1 MDVTKLLSGV
11 RDDDFVILGGRDG
24 GFVGRGIRAR
34 IDLPAGASD
43 GSLGERVGNE
53 LAAIGDDAVA
63 IGALPFNRVLAAS
76 LVVPE
81 EIWFARDGGGPSP
94 SDEERPLSPDAF
106 TLTPSLSHAD
116 WCDLVEDAVA
126 AIDAAQF
133 EKVVVAR
140 AVEVAA
146 NRPIVVADVVRKLH
160 DLYPSCTTYSVDGFV
175 GASPEL
181 LISRFGAE
189 IVSHPLAGTTARVGD
204 PDADNAAAAAL
215 LASDKDRAEHRLT
228 VEGVAAALRQWCDA
242 LDVPTGPSVVA
253 LRNVT
258 HLGTKITGTLA
269 AAAPQSVLDIVAAL
283 HPTAAVGGQPSAA
296 ALSWLAKHERLDRG
310 RYAGPVGWVD
320 AQGNGEWWVGIRCAE
335 IDDNRAV
342 LRAGCGV
349 VAGSDG
355 QSELVESQL
364 KLQALLAAL
373 VRP

>member
-1 MDVTKLLSGV
+1 MDLTKLLAGI
-11 RDDDFVILGGRDG
+11 RDDDIVMLGGRDG
-24 GFVGRGIRAR
+24 GFVARGVRAR

-43 GSLGERVGNE
+43 GELGERVGNE
-53 LAAIGDDAVA
+53 LAALGDGAIAV
-63 IGALPFNRVLAAS
+63 GALPFNRVLAAS

-81 EIWFARDGGGPSP
+81 EVWFVRDGVGPSP
-94 SDEERPLSPDAF
+94 DTADQPLAPDAF
-106 TLTPSLSHAD
+106 SLTPSLSHAD
-116 WCDLVEDAVA
+116 WCDLVDDALA
-126 AIDAAQF
+126 AIDAGDF

-146 NRPIVVADVVRKLH
+146 NRPIVVADVVRRLH

-181 LISRFGAE
+181 LISRVGDQ

-204 PDADNAAAAAL
+204 PDADNEAAAAL

-228 VEGVAAALRQWCDA
+228 VDGVADALRPYCA
-242 LDVPTGPSVVA
+242 SLDVPAGPSVVA

-258 HLGTKITGTLA
+258 HLGTKITGTLGA
-269 AAAPQSVLDIVAAL
+269 TAPASVLDLVASL

-296 ALSWLAKHERLDRG
+296 ALAWLARHERLDRG

-320 AQGNGEWWVGIRCAE
+320 ARGNGEWWVGIRCAE
-335 IDDNRAV
+335 IDDTRAV

-349 VAGSDG
+349 VAGSDS

>member
-1 MDVTKLLSGV
+1 MDLTKLLAGL
-11 RDDDFVILGGRDG
+11 RDDDIVVLGGRDG
-24 GFVGRGIRAR
+24 GFVARGVRAR

-43 GSLGERVGNE
+43 GSLGERVGDE
-53 LAAIGDDAVA
+53 LAAIGEDAIA

-76 LVVPE
+76 LIVPE

-94 SDEERPLSPDAF
+94 EDELRLSPDAF

-116 WCDLVEDAVA
+116 WCDLIEDAVTA
-126 AIDAAQF
+126 VDAGQF

-140 AVEVAA
+140 AVEVLA

-181 LISRFGAE
+181 LISRHGAQ

-228 VEGVAAALRQWCDA
+228 VDGVAAALQPWCA
-242 LDVPTGPSVVA
+242 SLEVPSGPSVVA

-258 HLGTKITGTLA
+258 HLGTKITGTLGDN
-269 AAAPQSVLDIVAAL
+269 APSSVLDLVAAL

-296 ALSWLAKHERLDRG
+296 ALAWLAKHERLDRG

-320 AQGNGEWWVGIRCAE
+320 AHGNGEWWVGIRCAE